1 MRSGARL
8 SSPARQIVSEPAP
21 DKPRA
26 DPKKKKR
33 LNKRRVA
40 KADGRYLIYYEK
52 P

>member
-1 MRSGARL
+1 
-8 SSPARQIVSEPAP
+8 VSEPAS
-21 DKPRA
+21 DKPRVYA
-26 DPKKKKR
+26 KKKKR